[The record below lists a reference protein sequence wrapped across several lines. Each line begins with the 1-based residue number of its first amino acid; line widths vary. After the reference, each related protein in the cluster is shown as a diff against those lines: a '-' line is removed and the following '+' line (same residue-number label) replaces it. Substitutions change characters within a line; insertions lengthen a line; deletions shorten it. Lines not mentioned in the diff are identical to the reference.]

1 MQTLIS
7 FFGVNSFI
15 PHGVC
20 LSWNPVLLWLN
31 IISDAL
37 IALSYYSLPISILYF
52 IKKRGK
58 IPYAWFLTICA
69 LFIIACGTTHLMH
82 IILIWIPLYW
92 LDGYLKAL
100 TAIISVTTAVAALWV
115 VPFALRLP
123 AIEQLLSTIH
133 ERDIANA
140 ELAFQNAEKAKRAA
154 ELVIAN
160 TELAFQNAE
169 KAKRAD
175 ELVIA
180 NTELAFQNAE
190 KAKRAD
196 ELEIANVELA
206 FQNAEKAKRA
216 DELDDFYTKNKLLQ
230 NQVNHMQK
238 LESIGRLTSGIAH
251 DFNNI
256 LMCIMGYN
264 EINKMDSED
273 VENESL
279 RKNIENNA
287 KQIDLAGKR
296 AAVLIDKMLTYCRQE
311 NDGIKKINVQ
321 PTQTVI
327 NEALELL
334 RPALTNRIKFETV
347 FECDEIIFIDMTDF
361 HQILTNLAVN
371 ARDAMK
377 ECGGVITVSLKNVT
391 NMKAYCVACASVIE
405 GDLIQLSMAD
415 NGTGI
420 EPKIMSRLFDPF
432 FTTKPQGEGT
442 GLGLSSV
449 SGLVHQAGGH
459 ILVKSN
465 QSKLNHSTEFKLL
478 FPINPLE

>member
-154 ELVIAN
+154 
-160 TELAFQNAE
+160 
-169 KAKRAD
+169 

>member
-140 ELAFQNAEKAKRAA
+140 ELAFQNAEKAKRA
-154 ELVIAN
+154 
-160 TELAFQNAE
+160 
-169 KAKRAD
+169 
-175 ELVIA
+175 
-180 NTELAFQNAE
+180 
-190 KAKRAD
+190 D

-206 FQNAEKAKRA
+206 FQNAEKEKRA

-347 FECDEIIFIDMTDF
+347 FECDEIIFIDMIDF

-391 NMKAYCVACASVIE
+391 NMKTYCVACASVIE

>member
-175 ELVIA
+175 EL
-180 NTELAFQNAE
+180 
-190 KAKRAD
+190 
-196 ELEIANVELA
+196 EIANVELA
-206 FQNAEKAKRA
+206 FQNAEKEKRA

-347 FECDEIIFIDMTDF
+347 FECDEIIFIDMIDF

>member
-160 TELAFQNAE
+160 T
-169 KAKRAD
+169 
-175 ELVIA
+175 
-180 NTELAFQNAE
+180 
-190 KAKRAD
+190 
-196 ELEIANVELA
+196 ELA